1 MKMWWVQVGDAE
13 KQLVGLKEKD
23 FYVKIFKDCCKVEE
37 IDLPDTVVS
46 STLSG

>member
-1 MKMWWVQVGDAE
+1 MWWVSVGDAE

-23 FYVKIFKDCCKVEE
+23 FYLKVFGDCCKIEE
-37 IDLPDTVVS
+37 IILPDQVVS